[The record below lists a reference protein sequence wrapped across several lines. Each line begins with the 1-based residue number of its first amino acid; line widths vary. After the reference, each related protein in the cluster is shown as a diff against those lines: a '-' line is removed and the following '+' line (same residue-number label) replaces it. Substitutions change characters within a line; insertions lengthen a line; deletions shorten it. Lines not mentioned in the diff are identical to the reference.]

1 MKIFRSTYLTNRFFA
16 ALVVVILLLILGQS
30 ISMMVLFAKGA
41 AFALLVLVLLD
52 LFTLYREKEGLEA
65 KRLHD
70 AKLSNGDDND
80 IKVVLKSFYG
90 SNLNAE
96 IVDEIPHQ
104 FQRRDISWKVELPA
118 GQEKT
123 LLYKLRP
130 VKRGEY
136 SFGAINVFL
145 STSVGMIQRRYN
157 FPSEA
162 LVPVYPSII
171 QMKKYEFS
179 AFTNNLTELGIKRI
193 RRIGQ
198 TTEFDQIKEYVRGD
212 DPRNI
217 NWKASAKST
226 DLMVNHYEDEKS
238 QPVYCIIDKG
248 RLMRSPFEGLTLL
261 DYAVNSALVMSNV
274 ALKKQDKAGLIT
286 FSNKMSSVVKADR
299 RSGQLLRILETL
311 YNQKTF
317 YKESNYEMLATYVRR
332 SLTSRGLILLYTNF
346 ENLSSF
352 RRQLPY
358 LRMLSKKHLLVVVFF
373 ENTELEDLIQ
383 KEPDTSE
390 GIYTQVIA
398 EKIALEKDLIVTE
411 LKRNGI
417 FAILTPPENLNVN
430 TINKYLEFKARGMI

>member
-16 ALVVVILLLILGQS
+16 ALVVVILLFILGQS

-136 SFGAINVFL
+136 SFGAVNVFL

>member
-1 MKIFRSTYLTNRFFA
+1 MKIFKSTYLTNRFFT
-16 ALVVVILLLILGQS
+16 ALVFLIVLFVLGQS
-30 ISMMVLFAKGA
+30 FS
-41 AFALLVLVLLD
+41 VLVTLGKGVAIAFLILVIFDLLT
-52 LFTLYREKEGLEA
+52 LFRNREGLEA
-65 KRLHD
+65 NRIHD

-80 IKVVLKSFYG
+80 IKVKMRSFYG
-90 SNLNAE
+90 VNLNAE
-96 IVDEIPHQ
+96 VIDEIPHQ
-104 FQRRDISWKVELPA
+104 FQRRDISWKVDLPS
-118 GQEKT
+118 GEEKT

-130 VKRGEY
+130 NKRGEY
-136 SFGAINVFL
+136 NFGGINVFV
-145 STSVGMIQRRYN
+145 STALGLIQRRYH

-162 LVPVYPSII
+162 TVPVYPSII

-198 TTEFDQIKEYVRGD
+198 TTEFDQIKEYVLGD

-226 DLMVNHYEDEKS
+226 GLMVNHYEDEKS
-238 QPVYCIIDKG
+238 QPVYCIVDKG

-286 FSNKMSSVVKADR
+286 FSDKMSSVVKADR

-332 SLTSRGLILLYTNF
+332 SITSRGLILLYTNF

-352 RRQLPY
+352 KRQLPY
-358 LRMLSKKHLLVVVFF
+358 LRLISKKHLLVVVFF
-373 ENTELEDLIQ
+373 ENTELKELIQ
-383 KEPDTSE
+383 KEPTNSE

-398 EKIALEKDLIVTE
+398 ERIASEKDLIVSE
-411 LKRNGI
+411 LKKNGI
-417 FAILTPPENLNVN
+417 YAILTPPQNLNVN

>member
-1 MKIFRSTYLTNRFFA
+1 MKIFKSTYLTNRFFA
-16 ALVVVILLLILGQS
+16 ALVFVILLFILGQS
-30 ISMMVLFAKGA
+30 FPMLIMLAKGA
-41 AFALLVLVLLD
+41 SLALLGLFFLD
-52 LFTLYREKEGLEA
+52 LLTLFREKEGLEA
-65 KRLHD
+65 KRFHD

-80 IKVVLKSFYG
+80 VKVVMKSSYG
-90 SNLNAE
+90 SDLKAE
-96 IVDEIPHQ
+96 VVDEIPHQ
-104 FQRRDISWKVELPA
+104 FQRRDISWKIDLPR
-118 GQEKT
+118 GGEKT

-136 SFGAINVFL
+136 SFGAINIFL
-145 STSVGMIQRRYN
+145 STTVGLVQRRYN
-157 FPSEA
+157 FSSDA
-162 LVPVYPSII
+162 TVPVYPSII

-226 DLMVNHYEDEKS
+226 GLMINHYEDEKS
-238 QPVYCIIDKG
+238 QPVYCIVDKG

-261 DYAVNSALVMSNV
+261 DYSVNSALVMSNV

-286 FSNKMSSVVKADR
+286 FSDKMSSVVKADR

-332 SLTSRGLILLYTNF
+332 SITSRGLILLYTNF

-358 LRMLSKKHLLVVVFF
+358 LKMMSRKHLVVVVFF
-373 ENTELEDLIQ
+373 ENTELDGIIQ
-383 KEPDTSE
+383 KEPSTSE

-398 EKIALEKDLIVTE
+398 EKIALEKDLIVSE
-411 LKRNGI
+411 LKKNGI
-417 FAILTPPENLNVN
+417 YAILTPPQNLNVN